1 MGVRA
6 GVSRN
11 GLHSTC
17 GRAGERG
24 LQRSLR
30 IRLRAFLTQSR
41 RINQLNDDTELLEK
55 FSPMLQG
62 QIALAAHHEWLGQI
76 W

>member
-1 MGVRA
+1 M
-6 GVSRN
+6 
-11 GLHSTC
+11 
-17 GRAGERG
+17 
-24 LQRSLR
+24 R